1 MTPSVDPVKRPT
13 VKLGDKE
20 YPLKFRLSDLSKL
33 NTEYQIDLFT
43 TTQVS
48 GIAAVER
55 VAKVLSAGIAH
66 TGEGLTPDQIM
77 ECIELGE
84 LPIFA
89 LAIVEAQKKVSAE
102 AQKASEALAAMAPK
116 KAKPDP
122 TVQ

>member
-1 MTPSVDPVKRPT
+1 MTPSTDPVKRPT

-20 YPLKFRLSDLSKL
+20 YPLKFRLSDLSNL
-33 NTEYQIDLFT
+33 NKEHGIDLFT
-43 TTQVS
+43 PAKLT

-66 TGEGLTPDQIM
+66 TGEGLSPDQIM

-89 LAIVEAQKKVSAE
+89 LAIVEAQKKVSDE
-102 AQKASEALAAMAPK
+102 AAKASRALEAMAPK
-116 KAKPDP
+116 VKQSDP
-122 TVQ
+122 SIQ